1 MEKTIKELMANY
13 LSIDIDELENKTTFD
28 SLGLDSLDYIE
39 MLMHLE
45 DQLNIQINEEV
56 GFVTIKD
63 LINYCKDNS

>member
-56 GFVTIKD
+56 GFVTI
-63 LINYCKDNS
+63 

>member
-45 DQLNIQINEEV
+45 DQLDIQINEEV